1 MNKTAIC
8 ITACEQSENHVGMK
22 INGNGLSQN
31 GFTIEELEKIQE
43 TLRENKIEFEYY
55 RLDSVLENKEGVEPA
70 GLLMIPNGIKQLT
83 GENPDDLLKEQ
94 LSFKW
99 DTPW

>member
-1 MNKTAIC
+1 MLDFSFRQWITTAW
-8 ITACEQSENHVGMK
+8 TNPQFVLPQANNLK

-83 GENPDDLLKEQ
+83 GER
-94 LSFKW
+94 
-99 DTPW
+99 TT